1 MADELIVR
9 RTSLSENILGFCRY
23 LRQKDFRIGPAE
35 EADALLAIARL
46 APFANPDIFRLTLR
60 AVLARTRPQQH
71 QFDELYAAY
80 WKELEKAVDSKI
92 KEAPEEK
99 QRRTKAQPKPDFQS
113 LKNWLYGNQN
123 KQDEEAELAA
133 YSAAAGAGTKDLS
146 GFSDDEL
153 EEIMR
158 IIRRIAR
165 PLSLQYNRRRQT
177 SAKPGNFDLRRTLR
191 RNLRRGSDILELVY
205 NRPKKQR
212 PQMVL
217 LCDVSKSMDLYSQF
231 LVQLMYGFQRVVSRV
246 ETFVF
251 STSLHR
257 VTSQL
262 NQQSFEKTLEALS
275 QTVPGWSGGTRI
287 GASLQTFVEDY
298 GRRLLQRNSLVL
310 ILSDGWDTGEP
321 EVLEEAMRY
330 IQKRAA
336 RVVWINPLA
345 GSPSYEPKVRGMM
358 AALPYIDV
366 FAAAYD
372 VDSLRNNLGQN
383 LLKSSHK

>member
-1 MADELIVR
+1 MAKELIVR

-35 EADALLAIARL
+35 ETDALLAVEQL

-71 QFDELYAAY
+71 QFDELYAEY

-92 KEAPEEK
+92 KDAAEEK
-99 QRRTKAQPKPDFQS
+99 MQRTKARPKPDLQS

-123 KQDEEAELAA
+123 PQDEEAELAA
-133 YSAAAGAGTKDLS
+133 YSTTPGAGTKDLS
-146 GFSDDEL
+146 GFSEEEL

-165 PLSLQYNRRRQT
+165 PLSLQYNRRRQAT
-177 SAKPGNFDLRRTLR
+177 RRPGNFDLRRTLR

-212 PQMVL
+212 PQLVL

-231 LVQLMYGFQRVVSRV
+231 LVQLLYGFQRVVSRV

-251 STSLHR
+251 STSLQR

-262 NQQSFEKTLEALS
+262 NQQTFQETLGSLS
-275 QTVPGWSGGTRI
+275 RTVPGWSGGTRI
-287 GASLQTFVEDY
+287 GASLQTFVSDY
-298 GRRLLQRNSLVL
+298 GRRLLHRNSMVL

-321 EVLEEAMRY
+321 EILEEAMAY
-330 IQKRAA
+330 IHKRAA
-336 RVVWINPLA
+336 RVIWINPLA
-345 GSPSYEPKVRGMM
+345 GSPSYEPKVRGMQ

-366 FAAAYD
+366 LAAAYD
-372 VDSLRNNLGQN
+372 VASLRENFGQHI
-383 LLKSSHK
+383 LKNS